1 MLDPCSETALL
12 KYLWVWTV
20 NVCGVGV
27 QKDTLKLPENGLV
40 LLVPASSFRG
50 SREELR
56 SDFLTRVCWK
66 LLWASPLLFQ
76 VFGKGP
82 HLSCTQTLH
91 KAPSLPPPSHRS
103 GQTEPWPQ
111 KRENRIVAFQFYYI
125 MRCHIPH
132 NSPYICAPGRN
143 PEEFCLFY
151 CICSPG
157 TKIGIH
163 PPRDSLQM

>member
-1 MLDPCSETALL
+1 M
-12 KYLWVWTV
+12 
-20 NVCGVGV
+20 
-27 QKDTLKLPENGLV
+27 
-40 LLVPASSFRG
+40 
-50 SREELR
+50 
-56 SDFLTRVCWK
+56 
-66 LLWASPLLFQ
+66 Q
-76 VFGKGP
+76 VFRKGP

-111 KRENRIVAFQFYYI
+111 KRENRMVAFQFYYI

-151 CICSPG
+151 WICSPG

-163 PPRDSLQM
+163 PPRDSLQISRSFYPLVLASGAIDPLCQEQQEKDFCVLPFPRTSPISWSSSWRHLIKPVFKLVLWLC